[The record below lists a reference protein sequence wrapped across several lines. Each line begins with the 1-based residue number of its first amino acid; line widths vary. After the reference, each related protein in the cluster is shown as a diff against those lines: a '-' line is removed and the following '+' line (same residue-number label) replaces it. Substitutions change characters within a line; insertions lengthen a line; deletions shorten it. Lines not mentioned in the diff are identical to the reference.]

1 MNLLFQSLLIAL
13 ITWYVATAMPMFL
26 RWSFYFGGPLV
37 AGLVCGLIF
46 GDVGYGLRVGATI
59 QMAYLGM
66 VAVGGALPSEMAIA
80 GYLGTALAMAAKLEP
95 AAALAV
101 AVPLGALGLLCQNAK
116 MTLNAIFVHKA
127 DKYAKDGNIKGIR
140 LMNMYGSQIVPFFT
154 YFIPTF
160 VAVYLGSTGLQSLLT
175 VVPAQVI
182 QALKITG
189 GLIPALGIGML
200 LSYLWQKEVI
210 PYFIIGFFLVAYLKL
225 DIMFVAIIGGC
236 MAAIYIFNSNNKEEA
251 LDE

>member
-1 MNLLFQSLLIAL
+1 MNLLVQSLIIAF

-37 AGLVCGLIF
+37 AGLVCGIVF
-46 GDVGYGLRVGATI
+46 GDISYGLKVGATI

-80 GYLGTALAMAAKLEP
+80 GYLGTALAMSAKLPP
-95 AAALAV
+95 AAALTV

-116 MTLNAIFVHKA
+116 MTLNAIWVHKA
-127 DKYAKDGNIKGIR
+127 DKYAKEGNIRGIT
-140 LMNMYGSQIVPFFT
+140 LMNMYGSQVVPFFT

-160 VAVYLGSTGLQSLLT
+160 VAVYLGSTGLQKLLSI
-175 VVPAQVI
+175 VPNSVIKALQV
-182 QALKITG
+182 TG

-200 LSYLWQKEVI
+200 LSYLWQKEMV
-210 PYFIIGFFLVAYLKL
+210 PYFLIGFFLSAYLKL
-225 DIMFVAIIGGC
+225 DIMFIAILGGC
-236 MAAIYIFNSNNKEEA
+236 LAAIYIFNSNEKEVT
-251 LDE
+251 LDD